1 MNMVE
6 TVSIIGV
13 LLFSVIVHEC
23 AHGLTALWCG
33 DPTAKEAGRLTLNP
47 LKHIDPFGTV
57 ILPGLLILMRHLGAP
72 VFPVGYAKAV
82 PVNFSRLRHPKRDM
96 LWVELSGPAV
106 NIVLAISAALVR
118 GSWTGAPPGARRF
131 LALAAAVNLF
141 LAVFNLTPIPP
152 LDGSRV
158 VFSLLPDRIAYQY
171 AKLERFGIII
181 VLVLLNFGLFDL
193 FTILV
198 GKCLVLLGIRS
209 FV

>member
-1 MNMVE
+1 MVE

-47 LKHIDPFGTV
+47 LKHIDPFGTI
-57 ILPGLLILMRHLGAP
+57 ILPFLLRLLGF
-72 VFPVGYAKAV
+72 FPIGWAKAV

-96 LWVELSGPAV
+96 LWVGLSGPAV
-106 NIVLAISAALVR
+106 NIVLALSAALVHT
-118 GSWTGAPPGARRF
+118 SWPQAPLGAQRF
-131 LALAAAVNLF
+131 IILVVVVNLF
-141 LAVFNLTPIPP
+141 LALFNLTPIPP